1 MRPLIKLSLSV
12 AAGAIAV
19 PAAAQTAEDA
29 SANVGETIIVTA
41 TKRSENILDVPI
53 AITALTGDELE
64 QRGITT
70 VSDLQYAVPGLTMRE
85 DGPGS
90 NTIFLRGI
98 ANQYGNGAVVGQYLD
113 EVPVTLTA
121 LDQLDVRGH
130 DLERIEVLKGPQ
142 GTLYGQGSVAG
153 TVRYITKKPVLDH
166 YEGSLSGTLFDVEG
180 GDLGWTVE
188 NVLNIPVAEDRLGLR
203 VASRFGGGGGWQDQP
218 AAGIE
223 DGNDDEL
230 INIRAKMLWRVTDA
244 LDVEFMYI
252 FHRAEAKL
260 GLGYE
265 DPDRTIFV
273 AGDPATVLI
282 PKIQKNHIG
291 NMTITADLGFAELVS
306 ATSYI
311 DNDHQRPFAYECGP
325 ETNCAPYQGN
335 DDPYDTGELFTQ
347 EVRLAST
354 GNAPLQWTVGF
365 FYADLKDDLV
375 DDYRTFYPV
384 PPDPYT
390 SIFTDRYVNETTSES
405 YAIFGD
411 VSYQLSD
418 RLLVGV
424 GGRYFHDKQTDATS
438 NFVFL
443 VPDLTEQS
451 GSFDDFNPRAYI
463 KYDVTDTVNLYA
475 SVGTGFRSGGFNSPG
490 DPTYDPEAV
499 LTYEIGAKGRSAD
512 GRVTFELAAF
522 YNDYSD
528 MLRRGLVFN
537 GTNFTSQL
545 SNIGDVDIYGLE
557 GGIAFEA
564 VPGFTISATGAWLDT
579 EVKEIRADD
588 ATNLPGDPLDY
599 VPEITFSLSGHY
611 EFDWGADLPG
621 FARVDYFYRDK
632 VSYIDRTTFL
642 VVPQY
647 SDSVSLLSAR
657 VGAEFDQFT
666 LEVFGTNLTNEN
678 RWVDPYHQWRNA
690 NRTRPRTLG
699 VKVGVEF

>member
-98 ANQYGNGAVVGQYLD
+98 VNQYGNGAVVGQYLD

-121 LDQLDVRGH
+121 YDQLDVRGH

-265 DPDRTIFV
+265 DPDRTVFV

-335 DDPYDTGELFTQ
+335 DDRYGTGELFTQ

-365 FYADLKDDLV
+365 FYADLKHDLV